1 MSPMK
6 SYIIPLSVVP
16 HTGRHRLPIMPPI
29 SSSTYTDELRSPV
42 SPAYDLPSMPP
53 PPLTGT
59 TSPLMADAGEAEFV
73 DGRLLQTQQQGL
85 HSSKASSERGKTRL
99 PPNDFSSHILRSH
112 NRLKTIQR
120 RPQTRKP
127 VKPTKLAPE
136 ADDHPKRIQ
145 DLERCIALIEVK
157 LGMSTFASPSQLGR
171 VYQSHIGRQT
181 YDLAFPLSPY
191 ANSNPS
197 LRLPAIREVAPDRAN
212 LHMRKAPNKHQSR
225 RCIEGRSSKM
235 LSLSDMCTPPDEFHA
250 AKTPKETR
258 IKKENSCKPAKIC
271 VKDTRSTRDHP
282 IVVE

>member
-6 SYIIPLSVVP
+6 SYINPLSVVP

-59 TSPLMADAGEAEFV
+59 TSPLMAD
-73 DGRLLQTQQQGL
+73 QQGL

-191 ANSNPS
+191 PNSNPS